1 MEISVNEGQ
10 RCYNT
15 SVSRRQDYI
24 GNKMTWNKVA
34 HDEAFVGRVT
44 DFVIH
49 LMYKSGYVRKG
60 KRERNIYSKDNR
72 LAHMIIEHNNL
83 QDL

>member
-44 DFVIH
+44 EFVIH
-49 LMYKSGYVRKG
+49 LMYKSG
-60 KRERNIYSKDNR
+60 SP
-72 LAHMIIEHNNL
+72 AC
-83 QDL
+83 